1 MDCVVRERPFTGA
14 SGRLITRVERALE
27 RQETLQI
34 VQKMIYY
41 ITLYLPTG
49 KKTVKIKLNYSR

>member
-1 MDCVVRERPFTGA
+1 MYLYAWTTARERPFTGA

-41 ITLYLPTG
+41 ITLYLSAE
-49 KKTVKIKLNYSR
+49 KNNKYS

>member
-1 MDCVVRERPFTGA
+1 MYLYAWTKARERPFTGA

-34 VQKMIYY
+34 VQKNDILYY
-41 ITLYLPTG
+41 IC
-49 KKTVKIKLNYSR
+49 IFDS

>member
-1 MDCVVRERPFTGA
+1 MARERPVTGA
-14 SGRLITRVERALE
+14 SGHLITRVERALE

-41 ITLYLPTG
+41 ITLYYVLADG
-49 KKTVKIKLNYSR
+49 KKNS

>member
-1 MDCVVRERPFTGA
+1 MDYNAIERPFTGA

-34 VQKMIYY
+34 VRKMIYY
-41 ITLYLPTG
+41 ITLHLPTE
-49 KKTVKIKLNYSR
+49 KEQLKLS